1 MKNRKQNYLIV
12 FLLPLF
18 LITLSIAQEHPEHPK
33 KKQVKKEH
41 PKEHPQKEAA
51 TPITKNNLAG
61 AIVRYVKSK
70 SNKKMRFII
79 EDEINNKEL
88 QLKLLKV
95 HKERLSHVGNDTYF
109 ACADFKDKDGK
120 IYDLD
125 VFMHGKTVEDLAF
138 RKFHVHK
145 EEGLPRYGWKEE
157 EGVWKR
163 VLPELE
169 KKKE

>member
-1 MKNRKQNYLIV
+1 MEIKWKSYSALTKDELYALLNLRQQV
-12 FLLPLF
+12 FVVEQDCPF
-18 LITLSIAQEHPEHPK
+18 
-33 KKQVKKEH
+33 V
-41 PKEHPQKEAA
+41 
-51 TPITKNNLAG
+51 
-61 AIVRYVKSK
+61 
-70 SNKKMRFII
+70 
-79 EDEINNKEL
+79 D
-88 QLKLLKV
+88 
-95 HKERLSHVGNDTYF
+95 
-109 ACADFKDKDGK
+109 ADFKDKDGK